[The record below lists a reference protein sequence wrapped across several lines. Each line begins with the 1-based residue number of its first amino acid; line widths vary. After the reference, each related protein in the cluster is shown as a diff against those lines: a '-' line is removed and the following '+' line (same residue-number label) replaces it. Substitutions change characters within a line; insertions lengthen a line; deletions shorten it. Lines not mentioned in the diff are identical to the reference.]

1 MWYTEF
7 GTDGDVVL
15 SSRVRLARNIKGI
28 PFPRRANAKQQEEVL
43 NRCKEA
49 VLSKS
54 GALAESVKFIDLSAM
69 EDYEKQAIAERH
81 LISPQMME
89 NDIKR
94 GLLLSDDNKISILLN
109 EEDHI
114 RIQVMEAGFD
124 LDSCFAQANRI
135 DDLMEESIDYAFDE
149 QIGYLTCCPTNAGT
163 GMRASVMVHL
173 PALTMSG
180 TINRIIDS
188 LTQLGVTVRGIFGE
202 GSKATGHIYQISNQ
216 LTLGASEEDILDK
229 FKQIVAEVIEKERT
243 MRQRLYE
250 SDKYRLEDRL
260 MRSLGTLRHAVILT
274 SGEAM
279 RCLSDVRFGVDLGL
293 ISDVKQETLNAVTY
307 EVLPANIVKEY
318 NLTDPTE
325 RDLKRAEIMK
335 ERMGVSCSTTD

>member
-1 MWYTEF
+1 
-7 GTDGDVVL
+7 
-15 SSRVRLARNIKGI
+15 VRLARNVKGI
-28 PFPRRANAKQQEEVL
+28 PFPRRANEEQQETVL
-43 NRCKEA
+43 SLCKEA
-49 VLSKS
+49 VLENSSAMKNT
-54 GALAESVKFIDLSAM
+54 VKFIDLSKM

-114 RIQVMEAGFD
+114 RIQEMEAGLD
-124 LDSCFAQANRI
+124 LDSCFEQANRI
-135 DDLMEESIDYAFDE
+135 DDLMEETLDYAFDE

-173 PALTMSG
+173 PALTMSR
-180 TINRIIDS
+180 TINQVIDS
-188 LTQLGVTVRGIFGE
+188 LSQLGITVRGIFGE

-216 LTLGASEEDILDK
+216 LTLGAAEEDILDK
-229 FKQIVAEVIEKERT
+229 FKQIVTEVIDKERE
-243 MRQRLYE
+243 MRRRLYAA
-250 SDKYRLEDRL
+250 DQYRLEDRL
-260 MRSLGTLRHAVILT
+260 MRSLGVLRHAVILS

-279 RCLSDVRFGVDLGL
+279 RCLSDVRLGVDLGL
-293 ISDVKQETLNAVTY
+293 ISDVKPQTLNAITY
-307 EVLPANIVKEY
+307 EILPANIMKEY

-325 RDLKRAEIMK
+325 RDLKRAEIVK
-335 ERMGVSCSTTD
+335 ERMGV